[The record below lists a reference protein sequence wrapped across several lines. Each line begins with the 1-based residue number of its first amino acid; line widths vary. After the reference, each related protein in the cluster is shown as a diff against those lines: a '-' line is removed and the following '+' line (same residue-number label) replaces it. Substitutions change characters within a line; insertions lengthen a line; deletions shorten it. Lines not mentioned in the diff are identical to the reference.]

1 MMDTE
6 DAGLLMHGSN
16 GLDFDT
22 EELALFLAC
31 TGALHKRFESP
42 CMQSKLHHCLL
53 SQPKQPNKG
62 NFASVSP
69 AL

>member
-1 MMDTE
+1 
-6 DAGLLMHGSN
+6 MHGSN

-31 TGALHKRFESP
+31 TDALHKRNESP
-42 CMQSKLHHCLL
+42 CMQSKLHYCLL
-53 SQPKQPNKG
+53 SQPKQSNED
-62 NFASVSP
+62 NTATVSP